1 MSILRI
7 SPVVKHIWNVV
18 KIFGTLQ
25 SQQHTIWAHSVVI
38 ASLLSSSWTLTLTL
52 PTEHKMSV
60 ALLMP
65 LQYFLNYKHY
75 KNIALFDI
83 KQLAVAK
90 SRCLFQMPRRALS

>member
-1 MSILRI
+1 
-7 SPVVKHIWNVV
+7 
-18 KIFGTLQ
+18 
-25 SQQHTIWAHSVVI
+25 
-38 ASLLSSSWTLTLTL
+38 
-52 PTEHKMSV
+52 MSV

-90 SRCLFQMPRRALS
+90 SRCLFQMPRRAISWVIERFGEKIGAN